1 MNLESFLNPLPPN
14 HPHAPLPPEA
24 LLFLM
29 SITQSKFPPLS
40 GYEWNIVS
48 MTVWFGYCQAYII
61 LSPLIILSRRC
72 YTKYYAVTSQYL
84 IVCYIF
90 YTNTYM
96 NSYPPR
102 QQLESLLSIN
112 PPIKDLDLCHS
123 TVYDT
128 EWAVRNQLNQLVHY
142 CLFWIIYLEW
152 QKFCPWLLLINI
164 SALLHHSTL
173 HLNKCYSNLHKNIC
187 NYYYKIKNYNTK
199 DVSAG

>member
-1 MNLESFLNPLPPN
+1 MGS
-14 HPHAPLPPEA
+14 
-24 LLFLM
+24 
-29 SITQSKFPPLS
+29 
-40 GYEWNIVS
+40 
-48 MTVWFGYCQAYII
+48 QAYII

-128 EWAVRNQLNQLVHY
+128 EWAVRNQTSWFTIVYSGSYTWSDRSFVLGCYLSISVHY
-142 CLFWIIYLEW
+142 CIIPPYIWIIVTATYI
-152 QKFCPWLLLINI
+152 KI
-164 SALLHHSTL
+164 SVIIIIIIIKVTHIKSHTEKNKELLHQRCQCR
-173 HLNKCYSNLHKNIC
+173 LNPKLW
-187 NYYYKIKNYNTK
+187 
-199 DVSAG
+199 